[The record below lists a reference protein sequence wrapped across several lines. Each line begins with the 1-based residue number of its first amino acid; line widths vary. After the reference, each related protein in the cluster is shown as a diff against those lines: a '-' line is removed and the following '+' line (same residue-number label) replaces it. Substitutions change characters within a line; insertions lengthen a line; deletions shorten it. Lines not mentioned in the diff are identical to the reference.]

1 MYVFYKFILFSK
13 KDVVTLHLAL
23 LRLLTNYQIII
34 D

>member
-1 MYVFYKFILFSK
+1 MYVFYKFIQIKK

-23 LRLLTNYQIII
+23 LCLLTNYQIIK